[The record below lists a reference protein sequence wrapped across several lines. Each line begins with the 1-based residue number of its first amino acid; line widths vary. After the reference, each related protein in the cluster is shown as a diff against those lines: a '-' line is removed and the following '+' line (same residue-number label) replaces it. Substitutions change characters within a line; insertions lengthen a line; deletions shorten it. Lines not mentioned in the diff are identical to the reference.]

1 MKVNNFAVTYG
12 IGLMA
17 VGLLISMLFFPAQAL
32 HASLKGLSIWW
43 DILFPALFPFLVV
56 SEMMLGLGIVHFF
69 GMLLDPV
76 MRPVFRIPGT
86 GGFVMAMGFAAGYPV
101 AAKLTSQL
109 WEQRLVNREEGERL
123 VAFTT
128 SSDPIFL
135 IGAVSV
141 GFFHDVSLAVI
152 LAAAHYGTA
161 ILVGLMMRFHGGSAS
176 KKVTEPAPQ
185 TAGHTSSRLLT
196 RAFKAMH
203 RARLLDGRS
212 LGEMLRQAV
221 QSSLQLVMVIG
232 GLVVFFAVVIEI
244 MTSIQVMPIV
254 YKGINA
260 VLQLFGVPTALSEAV
275 AGGLFEVTLGAK
287 AAGSAPASISLMH
300 KAAIAAF
307 ILSWA
312 GLSVHAQIISIL
324 HHTNLRYFPFVM
336 ARLIHG
342 LLAATAVIL
351 LWEPMQSYRGATALS
366 LPVMSLSTAALPT
379 KPSSVLTWIAAACI
393 GVLLGLLMF
402 YALHLAVK
410 QCMKWLK

>member
-1 MKVNNFAVTYG
+1 MKVNNFAFNYV
-12 IGLMA
+12 IGVMA
-17 VGLLISMLFFPAQAL
+17 VVLLVSMLFFPAQAL

-43 DILFPALFPFLVV
+43 DILFPALLPFLVI

-69 GMLLDPV
+69 GMLLDPI
-76 MRPVFRIPGT
+76 MRPVFRIPGI

-101 AAKLTSQL
+101 AARLTSQL
-109 WEQRLVNREEGERL
+109 WEQRLISREEGERL

-128 SSDPIFL
+128 TSDPIFL

-141 GFFHDVSLAVI
+141 GFFHDASLAGI

-161 ILVGLMMRFHGGSAS
+161 VIVGLIMRFHGGAAS
-176 KKVTEPAPQ
+176 KQITEAAPPA
-185 TAGHTSSRLLT
+185 TGITSSRRLLT

-212 LGEMLRQAV
+212 LGEMLTQAV
-221 QSSLQLVMVIG
+221 QSSLQMVMVIG

-244 MTSIQVMPIV
+244 MTSMQVMPIV

-312 GLSVHAQIISIL
+312 GLSVHAQIVSIL
-324 HHTNLRYFPFVM
+324 HHTNLRYFPFIT
-336 ARLIHG
+336 ARLVHG

-351 LWEPMQSYRGATALS
+351 LWEPMQSFRGATALS
-366 LPVMSLSTAALPT
+366 MPVISLTAALPT
-379 KPSSVLTWIAAACI
+379 KPNSVLTWIAGACI

>member
-1 MKVNNFAVTYG
+1 MKVNNFAFTYG

-17 VGLLISMLFFPAQAL
+17 VGLLVSMLFFPAQAL

-128 SSDPIFL
+128 TSDPIFL

-152 LAAAHYGTA
+152 LATAHYGTA
-161 ILVGLMMRFHGGSAS
+161 ILVGFMMRFHGGSAS

-185 TAGHTSSRLLT
+185 TASHTSTRLLT

-254 YKGINA
+254 YKGIDV

-275 AGGLFEVTLGAK
+275 AGGIFEVTLGAK
-287 AAGSAPASISLMH
+287 AAGSAPAPISLMH

-366 LPVMSLSTAALPT
+366 LPVMSLSTSLPT
-379 KPSSVLTWIAAACI
+379 KPSSVLTWITAACI
-393 GVLLGLLMF
+393 GVLLGLLLF

>member
-1 MKVNNFAVTYG
+1 MKVNNFAFTYG

-17 VGLLISMLFFPAQAL
+17 VGLLVSMLFFPAQAL

-69 GMLLDPV
+69 GMLLDPI

-128 SSDPIFL
+128 TSDPIFL

-152 LAAAHYGTA
+152 LATAHYGTA
-161 ILVGLMMRFHGGSAS
+161 ILVGFMMRFHGGSAS

-185 TAGHTSSRLLT
+185 TASHTSTRLLT

-232 GLVVFFAVVIEI
+232 GLVVF
-244 MTSIQVMPIV
+244 
-254 YKGINA
+254 
-260 VLQLFGVPTALSEAV
+260 LLS
-275 AGGLFEVTLGAK
+275 
-287 AAGSAPASISLMH
+287 S
-300 KAAIAAF
+300 
-307 ILSWA
+307 
-312 GLSVHAQIISIL
+312 
-324 HHTNLRYFPFVM
+324 
-336 ARLIHG
+336 
-342 LLAATAVIL
+342 
-351 LWEPMQSYRGATALS
+351 
-366 LPVMSLSTAALPT
+366 
-379 KPSSVLTWIAAACI
+379 
-393 GVLLGLLMF
+393 
-402 YALHLAVK
+402 
-410 QCMKWLK
+410 